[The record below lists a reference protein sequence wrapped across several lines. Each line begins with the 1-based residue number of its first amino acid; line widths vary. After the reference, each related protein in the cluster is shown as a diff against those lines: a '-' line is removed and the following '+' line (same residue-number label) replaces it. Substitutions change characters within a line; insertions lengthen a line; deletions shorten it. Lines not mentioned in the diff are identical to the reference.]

1 MAATVAGS
9 WGGGGEHG
17 GIGGLSGVDIPEGS
31 QAGEELGSQVEMDCP
46 CLAALLSFL
55 FGNEGSS
62 WEVYILTL
70 GPQSARHSF
79 GPNLRRK
86 KFR

>member
-1 MAATVAGS
+1 
-9 WGGGGEHG
+9 
-17 GIGGLSGVDIPEGS
+17 
-31 QAGEELGSQVEMDCP
+31 MDCP
-46 CLAALLSFL
+46 CLAVLLSFL